1 LWPSVG
7 VWLLVPV
14 MAGAALVSLL
24 PVGTAVAVVGAVA
37 VALALA
43 AWAVLASPTIAV
55 VDGELVA
62 GRARVPV
69 TLLGRSLPARGPDAR
84 QQRGPELDARAFLL
98 IRGWVDP
105 VLKVELVDPDDPTP
119 YWLLSTRRPEALAE
133 AVETAQAGTRPS
145 PDAGR

>member
-1 LWPSVG
+1 M
-7 VWLLVPV
+7 WLLVPV

-69 TLLGRSLPARGPDAR
+69 TLLGRSLAARGPDAR
-84 QQRGPELDARAFLL
+84 QERGPELDARAFLL

-105 VLKVELVDPDDPTP
+105 VLKVELVDPNDPTP